1 MMIQGK
7 TRTGFEFE
15 VDAGVLNDMELIDA
29 LADTMNE
36 NPLAFSAVCTK
47 LFGQE
52 QKKRLYEHCREDG
65 RVPVEKISEEIADV
79 FKALGEAGKNF

>member
-47 LFGQE
+47 LFGPE
-52 QKKRLYEHCREDG
+52 QK
-65 RVPVEKISEEIADV
+65 
-79 FKALGEAGKNF
+79 